1 MAGDEKLELLRT
13 VPLFASCDAREIE
26 RLGQLVEEVDLPAG
40 KVVFREGDSAQ
51 EMFLVVS
58 GRLRAERGGQPVLEL
73 GPGDMAGEMSM
84 VAGGPRMATL
94 TTVTNCRVLV
104 LGHRDFHSLMDEF
117 PSLRTRVLE
126 SLASKVRILD
136 TAAVH

>member
-1 MAGDEKLELLRT
+1 MNPEHLQGILAL
-13 VPLFASCDAREIE
+13 A
-26 RLGQLVEEVDLPAG
+26 DLQDDFVALDY
-40 KVVFREGDSAQ
+40 KKFRDQ
-51 EMFLVVS
+51 NRV
-58 GRLRAERGGQPVLEL
+58 
-73 GPGDMAGEMSM
+73 
-84 VAGGPRMATL
+84 
-94 TTVTNCRVLV
+94 VLV